1 MIGNK
6 DTDLSLFEFQSK
18 FTSDRDC
25 IEYLSTMKWSKGFEC
40 KKCKHTHYCKG
51 VKEFDRQ
58 CTRCR
63 SIESPTAGT
72 LFHRVRFH
80 QHQQERHYQHRV
92 VSKIRTEAKNM
103 LAI

>member
-63 SIESPTAGT
+63 SIELNFLQKSGQISLAPM
-72 LFHRVRFH
+72 LRF
-80 QHQQERHYQHRV
+80 
-92 VSKIRTEAKNM
+92 
-103 LAI
+103 